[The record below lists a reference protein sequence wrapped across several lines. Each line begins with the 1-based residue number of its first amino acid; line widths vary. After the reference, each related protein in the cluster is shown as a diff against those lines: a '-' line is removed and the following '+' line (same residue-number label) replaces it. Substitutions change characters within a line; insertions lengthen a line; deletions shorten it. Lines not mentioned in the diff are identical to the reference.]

1 MVNKRGWLE
10 ESGQWLESVD
20 WTHLVLASQYYKKE
34 LLTVCSQFGHYIVY
48 DENTS
53 SRTITI

>member
-1 MVNKRGWLE
+1 MVNKQHWLE
-10 ESGQWLESVD
+10 ESGQWLSVD

-34 LLTVCSQFGHYIVY
+34 LLTVCSQSGHYIVY

-53 SRTITI
+53 SRTIAI